1 MDVKAVMKNL
11 KKKGFRE
18 TLKIRRKNV
27 ELRRLLEEYRIVLN
41 RYKDAAERED
51 EKKLQEALCSL
62 LEEYRYAFQ
71 KRPFMGVST
80 SQYKE
85 FMGTLFSVQQILD
98 EQMHREYRELL
109 KEIKATYIKER
120 IPLEYREHAIG
131 PVEQKVISMENGNSP
146 SPSAH
151 HLSQV
156 MKAQGEYSLKFM
168 GLKIRSVS
176 EIEYYE
182 NALRFVR
189 ELATAKAVFLST
201 ANDILSHFDVR
212 PETKVIQLW
221 HGVGVFKKVGYS
233 TVDNPHFGKGVKER
247 QEYDQYR
254 NYSYVTIPAEEQ
266 AWIFEDAFRI
276 RRDAGI
282 IVPIG
287 VSRTDVF
294 FDQEYIDAAYKR
306 LYEALPQIRGRKI
319 ILYAPTFRGST
330 DKGKAPDQ
338 LDINAFGE
346 ALSDDYVLLIKHHGL
361 AKNVPEIP
369 EKWRDNFAFDMGKRK
384 ILGIERL
391 LAIADICVT
400 DYSSIAFEYA
410 ILERPLI
417 FFAYDLDE
425 YLDRRGMYYDYEE
438 ITPGPVCRTND
449 EMIDYILHIAERFN
463 KQEILDFKQK
473 YVNMCDGHATERTI
487 ELIEK

>member
-1 MDVKAVMKNL
+1 MNVKAVMKNL

-18 TLKIRRKNV
+18 TLRIRRKNV
-27 ELRRLLEEYRIVLN
+27 ELRRLLEEYR
-41 RYKDAAERED
+41 R
-51 EKKLQEALCSL
+51 
-62 LEEYRYAFQ
+62 AFQ
-71 KRPFMGVST
+71 KRPFVDMSAP
-80 SQYKE
+80 QYRE
-85 FMGTLFSVQQILD
+85 YMDSIFSAQQILD
-98 EQMHREYRELL
+98 EQMHKEYRKLL

-120 IPLEYREHAIG
+120 IPLEYRKYAVS
-131 PVEQKVISMENGNSP
+131 PVQPKVIFMENGNSP
-146 SPSAH
+146 SPSSY

-156 MKAQGEYSLKFM
+156 MEAQGNYQLEYI
-168 GLKIRSVS
+168 GLKRRSVS

-189 ELATAKAVFLST
+189 KLATAKAVFLST

-233 TVDNPHFGKGVKER
+233 TMDNPHFGKSAKAR

-266 AWIFEDAFRI
+266 AWIFEDAFHI
-276 RRDAGI
+276 RKDAGVI
-282 IVPIG
+282 LPIG

-294 FDQEYIDAAYKR
+294 FDQGYIDASHER
-306 LYEALPQIRGRKI
+306 LYEALPQIRGKKI
-319 ILYAPTFRGST
+319 ILYAPTFRGRT
-330 DKGKAPDQ
+330 DHGKAPDQ
-338 LDINAFGE
+338 LDIDAFGE

-369 EKWRDNFAFDMGKRK
+369 EKWRDSFAFDMGKK
-384 ILGIERL
+384 NILGIERL
-391 LAIADICVT
+391 LAIADICIT

-463 KQEILDFKQK
+463 NQEILDFKQK